1 MCPLRLIL
9 IFLSATLAGFLV
21 LKNLKSQPQILE
33 DHSQDSLNPTSSES
47 SPQPPPTATS
57 LNNKVWGAIGT
68 GFWTCVDM
76 ASGRYLWRNL
86 VSSSSS
92 SSSTS
97 KRTN

>member
-21 LKNLKSQPQILE
+21 LKNLKSQPQMLEE

-47 SPQPPPTATS
+47 SPQPPPTTTS
-57 LNNKVWGAIGT
+57 FNNKVWGAIGT

-86 VSSSSS
+86 ISSSSS
-92 SSSTS
+92 S